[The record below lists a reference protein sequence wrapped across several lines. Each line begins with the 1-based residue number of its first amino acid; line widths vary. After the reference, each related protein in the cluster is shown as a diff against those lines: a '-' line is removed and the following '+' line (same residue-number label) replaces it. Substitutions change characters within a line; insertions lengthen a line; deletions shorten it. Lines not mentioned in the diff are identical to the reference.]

1 MRPLLARLGSGLLF
15 AVLAATAEA
24 TPRIGV
30 SPTSFDVTTAAGTT
44 TQVSLQITNTG
55 DSPLHVRLTPRGPR
69 PDAGGLRPGETLLTA
84 GADDGTPPARWGRDR
99 ASLPWALAPGPRP
112 SPQLRAAAVGAG
124 GMRVLILHAGGQVAA
139 LRDLLRGFPELQ
151 AVDAHDLSFTT
162 PSLTE
167 LRSYDCVLVATGSS
181 RFDPT
186 ATGDVLADYV
196 DGGGGLVLT
205 LASFVSSYEIGGRLL
220 RDGYMPFQ
228 LGFSGGGSA
237 SLGMRDTLHPIM
249 RGITKLEGDL
259 LSFVTWHP
267 KATDV
272 ARWDTG
278 LPLVGTLPRVAAINL
293 MLAVP
298 GYASGQ
304 VGELVRNALLWSAG
318 QVDWLAASSTA
329 VTVAAGAAAVVE
341 LDFDATREL
350 AGFHTADLV
359 LSNDDPTQ
367 PELRLPVRFTVTG
380 EPRLRLTSGLGSVS
394 SGVLFSGQG
403 EVTAHHLVVPEPH
416 PDTLRLEVTVE
427 GDFGDAEEI
436 ATVSV
441 EGRPLGGVGWVGG
454 NCVTAAKSFPI
465 SRALTQALLADGA
478 VDVSVSNSLLV
489 DPVCPTNHHA
499 VRLLFERPGDVVRFT
514 PVFVGHSAVAQLVF
528 HNTGA
533 ELLHVSGLR
542 TNNALFTA
550 EQDTLSVPADTQ
562 RALQLRFRPLV
573 LGLATGT
580 LTFTC
585 DDPTQP
591 SQTVRLEG
599 EGLPPPDV
607 DATPLALDARLQVG
621 GSTTRQLTIR
631 NTGGS
636 SMPFRLRARGAHR
649 ASPTM
654 HGPGLPLA
662 PLPPVTRV
670 TLADLDGAS
679 PAPLPDPL
687 PGESSRIPLSTE
699 SGVFATKAIERATM
713 PGATVLLIQDAA
725 PWATHAN
732 ENVLSGFG
740 VAFDVATSAELDTL
754 DLDRYRVVIIASDQP
769 VRTYG
774 RLADLA
780 GKFEDYVGAGGV
792 LEAHVAGWGSNE
804 GDAELLPLPG
814 GVSVQK
820 QSSDLAHLL
829 LPGHPLAEGVPLEL
843 PGTSAS
849 HAWLRGLPN
858 EADVVAVDEFGFP
871 VLAVYSLGRGM
882 VVASGLTLEFAYTF
896 GQASGPVLEA
906 MIRYSIDAY
915 PHWLSFDPPYGEV
928 PPGGAM
934 PVNVVFQTNG
944 LDGGDYAAE
953 LDILSED
960 PDEPRFPV
968 AVSLHVDGAPDL
980 EVLSRVVT
988 GESRASYVVSGA
1000 RTSHRI
1006 AVDRPRGLPLI
1017 LELEV
1022 YGDYGGAGEE
1032 AELFVEGV
1040 RLGSIGELGGDCV
1053 LGRRSFFVPSSF
1065 ADLALADGIL
1075 EVSVQNTILVDRN
1088 CEGDEHRVRVSHAE
1102 NPFPLRFRDTFL
1114 GARDRRG
1121 FLLRNR
1127 GTSTLT
1133 VRALSTSDAQ
1143 FQVTP
1148 ATAVLEP
1155 RREILVLA
1163 EYSPTA
1169 AGSASAQLR
1178 IQSDDPDTP
1187 AATLT
1192 LSGRGL
1198 AAPVLETLQQGIS
1211 LDVLAGEVVTREAR
1225 LWNRGAAPLETRWL
1239 ALADWHAVPASVPL
1253 ASLVSVGET
1262 GPPPA
1267 DAPPAGA
1274 TLDSTMPSLQA
1285 PRELPALVSGQAR
1298 VLLIEDFAPW
1308 GRLTNEALLDSL
1320 GIGYDRV
1327 PSASLGAADLAPYS
1341 VVILS
1346 SDQNNSYYTHLG
1358 AQLTK
1363 LAAWVERGGV
1373 LEAHL
1378 AAWGSNHGEGSL
1390 MSIPGGV
1397 HAQSTAEAYNL
1408 VEVPGA
1414 SAGRGCG

>member
-1 MRPLLARLGSGLLF
+1 
-15 AVLAATAEA
+15 
-24 TPRIGV
+24 
-30 SPTSFDVTTAAGTT
+30 
-44 TQVSLQITNTG
+44 
-55 DSPLHVRLTPRGPR
+55 
-69 PDAGGLRPGETLLTA
+69 
-84 GADDGTPPARWGRDR
+84 
-99 ASLPWALAPGPRP
+99 
-112 SPQLRAAAVGAG
+112 
-124 GMRVLILHAGGQVAA
+124 
-139 LRDLLRGFPELQ
+139 
-151 AVDAHDLSFTT
+151 
-162 PSLTE
+162 
-167 LRSYDCVLVATGSS
+167 
-181 RFDPT
+181 
-186 ATGDVLADYV
+186 
-196 DGGGGLVLT
+196 
-205 LASFVSSYEIGGRLL
+205 
-220 RDGYMPFQ
+220 
-228 LGFSGGGSA
+228 
-237 SLGMRDTLHPIM
+237 
-249 RGITKLEGDL
+249 
-259 LSFVTWHP
+259 
-267 KATDV
+267 
-272 ARWDTG
+272 
-278 LPLVGTLPRVAAINL
+278 
-293 MLAVP
+293 
-298 GYASGQ
+298 
-304 VGELVRNALLWSAG
+304 
-318 QVDWLAASSTA
+318 
-329 VTVAAGAAAVVE
+329 
-341 LDFDATREL
+341 
-350 AGFHTADLV
+350 
-359 LSNDDPTQ
+359 
-367 PELRLPVRFTVTG
+367 
-380 EPRLRLTSGLGSVS
+380 
-394 SGVLFSGQG
+394 
-403 EVTAHHLVVPEPH
+403 
-416 PDTLRLEVTVE
+416 
-427 GDFGDAEEI
+427 
-436 ATVSV
+436 
-441 EGRPLGGVGWVGG
+441 
-454 NCVTAAKSFPI
+454 
-465 SRALTQALLADGA
+465 

-499 VRLLFERPGDVVRFT
+499 VRLLFERPGDVVQFAR
-514 PVFVGHSAVAQLVF
+514 VFVGHSAVAQLVF

-542 TNNALFTA
+542 TNDALFTA
-550 EQDTLSVPADTQ
+550 EKDTLSVPAGTQ
-562 RALQLRFRPLV
+562 RALQLRFRPLA

-585 DDPTQP
+585 DDPTQTF
-591 SQTVRLEG
+591 QTVRLEG

-649 ASPTM
+649 ASPNL
-654 HGPGLPLA
+654 HGPGLPLV

-670 TLADLDGAS
+670 TLPDLDGAS
-679 PAPLPDPL
+679 PAPLPDPR
-687 PGESSRIPLSTE
+687 PGESHRIPHSTE
-699 SGVFATKAIERATM
+699 SGVIATKAIERATM

-740 VAFDVATSAELDTL
+740 LAFDVATSAELDTL

-769 VRTYG
+769 VRAYG

-814 GVSVQK
+814 GVSVQM
-820 QSSDLAHLL
+820 QTSDLAHIL
-829 LPGHPLAEGVPLEL
+829 LPGHPLAEGAPLEL

-858 EADVVAVDEFGFP
+858 EADVVAMDEFGSP

-915 PHWLSFDPPYGEV
+915 PHWLSFDPPNGEV

-1017 LELEV
+1017 LDLEV

-1088 CEGDEHRVRVSHAE
+1088 CEGDEHRVRVSHAD
-1102 NPFPLRFRDTFL
+1102 NPFPLRFRDTFI
-1114 GARDRRG
+1114 GGRDRRG

-1148 ATAVLEP
+1148 AAAVLEP
-1155 RREILVLA
+1155 RGEILVLA

-1187 AATLT
+1187 DATLT

-1198 AAPVLETLQQGIS
+1198 AAPVLETPQQGIS

-1239 ALADWHAVPASVPL
+1239 ALADWRAVLAAVPV
-1253 ASLVSVGET
+1253 ASLVSVGES

-1274 TLDSTMPSLQA
+1274 GLDSAMPSAQA
-1285 PRELPALVSGQAR
+1285 PRELPGLVSARARAR

-1308 GRLTNEALLDSL
+1308 GRLTNEAVLDSL
-1320 GIGYDRV
+1320 GIPYDRV
-1327 PSASLGAADLAPYS
+1327 PSADFGATDLAPYS
-1341 VVILS
+1341 LLILP
-1346 SDQNNSYYTHLG
+1346 SDQDNSYYTHLG
-1358 AQLTK
+1358 GQLAK
-1363 LAAWVERGGV
+1363 LVAWVERGGV

-1378 AAWGSNHGEGSL
+1378 AAWGSNRGEGSL

-1408 VEVPGA
+1408 VEVPGHPLISGVTNPFSGTFA
-1414 SAGRGCG
+1414 SMGALIGLPSDALVLTRDPAGQATLALYRLGAGLVIAGTQPFEFGYNTQQASGRLLRNLVPFALAGSGQWLQISPARITVPAGDSALVRITLDARALEPGDYQGSVQLTTNDPRAVWSAFPVKLRVANVHASLALSRHALESGGRRTLDVRLLLPSGRNASSVDLASVRLNGVPAKTKHPHDDEDDDDLQGGTPAVLAGIPFAGDDDDDDHHRRPPQLRLRFSRATVLASLPAEGRGELLMSGSFSNGDRFLARDSVTVSAKDDDDDRDAVAGGGSSSASVVAAPERASLRLGPNPMLASGPLQLELTLARAGRAEVQVFSLDGRLVRELAGGERTPGVHSLAWDGRDRAGRVAPAGVYLVRVRAPGLALSKRVVRVR